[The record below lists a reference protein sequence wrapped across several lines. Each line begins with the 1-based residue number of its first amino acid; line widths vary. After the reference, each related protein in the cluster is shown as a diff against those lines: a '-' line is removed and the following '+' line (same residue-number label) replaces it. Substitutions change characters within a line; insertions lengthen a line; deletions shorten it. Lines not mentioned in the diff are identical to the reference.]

1 MAIRF
6 MSEEW
11 VKALCQE
18 VNTSPAYKDAAKK
31 WEGDMYF
38 IVEPEGGL
46 KEKIVAYFDLWHG
59 ECRSTCVIT
68 DEGEKTPAYCFWGP
82 LIVWRQI
89 LEKKLD
95 PVQAMMTGKLH
106 IKGDIAQ
113 VLRMPRAA
121 VELVNCATQIDTEFP
136 W

>member
-11 VKALCQE
+11 VKSLCQE